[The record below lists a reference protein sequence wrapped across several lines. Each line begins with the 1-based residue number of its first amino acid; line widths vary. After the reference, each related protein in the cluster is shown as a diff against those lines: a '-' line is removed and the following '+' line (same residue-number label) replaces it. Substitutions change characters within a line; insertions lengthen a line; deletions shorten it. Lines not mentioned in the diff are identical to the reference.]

1 MSNKDFYDVVIIGGG
16 LAGLTL
22 AISLAK
28 EGKTIAL
35 IEKEVYPFHKVCGE
49 YISLESWDFL
59 LRCDVPLKELNLPI
73 IQQLKITAP
82 NGKELNASLPLGGFG
97 ISRFSLDNTLKDI
110 AINTGVS
117 VFEKTK
123 ALNVEFVKDKF
134 VVETNS
140 GLFNATL
147 VCGSFGKRTNLD
159 VKWKR
164 PFVEATKNRLN
175 QFIAVKYHISY
186 NGNKDEIALHNFED
200 GYCGMSQIED
210 GKFCLCYLTTAS
222 NLQKSN
228 NDVGTMEK
236 QILSKNPYLKKIF
249 TESTKLYD
257 APLVISQISFDK
269 KTQVD
274 DHILFIGDAAGLIT
288 PLCGN
293 GMSMAMHG
301 SHIAAQLIIKFLN
314 KEITRNELEKNYQ
327 NKWNTTF
334 AKRLLW
340 GRMIQRLFGKTFTTN
355 LLIGLLKRFP
365 FLVGKIVNQTHGK
378 PF

>member
-1 MSNKDFYDVVIIGGG
+1 MLGNKDFYDVVIIGGG

-22 AISLAK
+22 AITLAK
-28 EGKTIAL
+28 EGRTIAL
-35 IEKEVYPFHKVCGE
+35 IEKESYPFHKVCGE

-59 LRCDVPLKELNLPI
+59 LRCGVPLQELNLPI
-73 IQQLKITAP
+73 IKQLKITAP
-82 NGKELNASLPLGGFG
+82 NGKELNANLPLGGFG
-97 ISRFSLDNTLKDI
+97 ISRFSLDNKLKDI
-110 AINTGVS
+110 AINHGVS
-117 VFEKTK
+117 
-123 ALNVEFVKDKF
+123 A
-134 VVETNS
+134 
-140 GLFNATL
+140 L

-175 QFIAVKYHISY
+175 QFIAVKYHIQY
-186 NGNKDEIALHNFED
+186 TGNPDEIALHNFED

-222 NLQKSN
+222 NLQQSN
-228 NDVGTMEK
+228 NDVDLMEK
-236 QILSKNPYLKKIF
+236 QILSKNPNLKKIF
-249 TESTKLYD
+249 ADSTKLYD

-274 DHILFIGDAAGLIT
+274 DHILFVGDAAGLIT

-314 KEITRNELEKNYQ
+314 KEISRDELEKDYQ
-327 NKWNTTF
+327 HQWNTTF

-340 GRMIQRLFGKTFTTN
+340 GRTIQRLFGKTFTTN

-365 FLVGKIVNQTHGK
+365 FLVRKIVKQTHGK

>member
-1 MSNKDFYDVVIIGGG
+1 MSDKDFYDVVVIGGG

-22 AISLAK
+22 AITLAK
-28 EGKTIAL
+28 QGKTIAL
-35 IEKEVYPFHKVCGE
+35 IEKESYPFHKVCGE

-59 LRCDVPLKELNLPI
+59 LRCGVPLQELNLPI

-82 NGKELNASLPLGGFG
+82 NGKELNVSLPLGGFG
-97 ISRFSLDNTLKDI
+97 ISRFLLDSTLKDI

-134 VVETNS
+134 IVETNS
-140 GLFNATL
+140 GLLKATL

-175 QFIAVKYHISY
+175 QFIAVKYHIQY
-186 NGNKDEIALHNFED
+186 NGNRDEIALHNFED

-228 NDVGTMEK
+228 NDVDLMEK
-236 QILSKNPYLKKIF
+236 EILSKNPYLKTIF

-274 DHILFIGDAAGLIT
+274 EHILFVGDAAGLIT

-314 KEITRNELEKNYQ
+314 EEISRDELEKNYQ
-327 NKWNTTF
+327 NQWNITF

-340 GRMIQRLFGKTFTTN
+340 GRTIQRLFGKTFTTN

-365 FLVGKIVNQTHGK
+365 SLVRMIVKQTHGK